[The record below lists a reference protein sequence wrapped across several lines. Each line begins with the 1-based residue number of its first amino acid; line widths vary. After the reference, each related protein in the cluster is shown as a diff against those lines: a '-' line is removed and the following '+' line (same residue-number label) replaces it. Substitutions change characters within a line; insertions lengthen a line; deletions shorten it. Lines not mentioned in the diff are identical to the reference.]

1 MQNRTELLQLVALSS
16 IEMSILEDSLG
27 RLSRSLHGPLSIKQ
41 CREFLPWK
49 RGKSL
54 TQDLQKLSQHCAE
67 LAALLQYAEEGEVAE
82 EAARVQA
89 KANAS

>member
-1 MQNRTELLQLVALSS
+1 MQNRTELFQLVGLSS

-27 RLSRSLHGPLSIKQ
+27 RLSRSLQGPLSIKQ

-54 TQDLQKLSQHCAE
+54 IQDLQKLSQHCSE
-67 LAALLQYAEEGEVAE
+67 LATLLQNTEEAE
-82 EAARVQA
+82 EAARVQQT
-89 KANAS
+89 KADAS